1 MSPLVDTFGR
11 IAKNL
16 RVSVT
21 DRCDLRCLYCMPP
34 EGLEWLP
41 RPELLTFEEIERLV
55 RVMVRLGVEKVRITG
70 GEPLIRKNLPVLVE
84 KLARIEGLNDLALT
98 TNGVQLKR
106 FAADLAAAGL
116 QRINV
121 SLDSLQQ
128 DRLFHIVRR
137 DVLDDVLEGLEELER
152 HPSIRPIKVNVVTMR
167 GINDDEILAFAKLA
181 MRKPYI
187 IRFIEFMPLDAE
199 ERWQPDKVLRG
210 QEVFERINSYKKL
223 VPIDTSTNGSPDT
236 KYRFEGG
243 SGEIGFINSVSE
255 PFCASCDRIRITA
268 DGHFRNCLFA
278 LEETDLKGPL
288 RAGASDEELAALIR
302 QSVRRKWAGHLINR
316 KDFQRPSRSMSQ
328 IGG

>member
-1 MSPLVDTFGR
+1 
-11 IAKNL
+11 
-16 RVSVT
+16 
-21 DRCDLRCLYCMPP
+21 MPP

-55 RVMVRLGVEKVRITG
+55 SLMVRLGVEKVRITG
-70 GEPLIRKNLPVLVE
+70 GEPLIRKDLPVLVE
-84 KLARIEGLNDLALT
+84 KLARIEGLDDLALT

-106 FAADLAAAGL
+106 SVADLAAAGL
-116 QRINV
+116 RRINV

-137 DVLDDVLEGLEELER
+137 DVLDNVLEGLEELER

-199 ERWQPDKVLRG
+199 ERWQPDKVLSG

-236 KYRFEGG
+236 KYRFEDG

-288 RAGASDEELAALIR
+288 RAGASDEDLAALIR
-302 QSVRRKWAGHLINR
+302 QSVGQKWAGHLINR

>member
-1 MSPLVDTFGR
+1 
-11 IAKNL
+11 
-16 RVSVT
+16 
-21 DRCDLRCLYCMPP
+21 
-34 EGLEWLP
+34 
-41 RPELLTFEEIERLV
+41 LLTFEEIERLV
-55 RVMVRLGVEKVRITG
+55 SLMVRLGVEKVRITG
-70 GEPLIRKNLPVLVE
+70 GEPLIRKDLPVLVE
-84 KLARIEGLNDLALT
+84 KLARIDGLKDLAMT

-116 QRINV
+116 RRINV
-121 SLDSLQQ
+121 SLDSLQR
-128 DRLFHIVRR
+128 DRFFQIVRR
-137 DVLDDVLEGLEELER
+137 DALDKVLEGLEELER

-167 GINDDEILAFAKLA
+167 GMNDDEMLAFAKLA

-187 IRFIEFMPLDAE
+187 IRFIEFMPLDAQGE
-199 ERWQPDKVLRG
+199 WRPEQVLTGR
-210 QEVFERINSYKKL
+210 EVFERINAYRRL

-236 KYRFEGG
+236 KYRFEDG

-255 PFCASCDRIRITA
+255 PFCSSCDRIRITA

-302 QSVRRKWAGHLINR
+302 QSVRQKWAGHLINR

>member
-1 MSPLVDTFGR
+1 
-11 IAKNL
+11 
-16 RVSVT
+16 
-21 DRCDLRCLYCMPP
+21 MPP

-55 RVMVRLGVEKVRITG
+55 SLMVRLGVEKVRITG
-70 GEPLIRKNLPVLVE
+70 GEPLIRKDLPVLVE
-84 KLARIEGLNDLALT
+84 KLARIEGLDDLALT

-106 FAADLAAAGL
+106 SVADLAAAGL
-116 QRINV
+116 RRINV

-137 DVLDDVLEGLEELER
+137 DVLDNVLEGLEELER

-199 ERWQPDKVLRG
+199 ERWQPDKVLSG

-236 KYRFEGG
+236 KYRFEDG

-288 RAGASDEELAALIR
+288 RAGASDEDLAALIR
-302 QSVRRKWAGHLINR
+302 QSVRQKWAGHLINR

>member
-84 KLARIEGLNDLALT
+84 KLARIEGLDDLALT

-116 QRINV
+116 RRINV

-137 DVLDDVLEGLEELER
+137 DVLDNVLEGLEELER

-278 LEETDLKGPL
+278 LEETNLKGPL
-288 RAGASDEELAALIR
+288 RAGASDEELAELIR
-302 QSVRRKWAGHLINR
+302 QNVWQKWAGHLINR

>member
-1 MSPLVDTFGR
+1 MAPLVDTFGR
-11 IAKNL
+11 RAKNL

-55 RVMVRLGVEKVRITG
+55 NLMVRLGVEKVRITG
-70 GEPLIRKNLPVLVE
+70 GEPLIRKDLPVLVE
-84 KLARIEGLNDLALT
+84 KLARIEDLDDLALT

-116 QRINV
+116 RRINV

-181 MRKPYI
+181 MRKPYV

-199 ERWQPDKVLRG
+199 ERWQPDKVLSG

-223 VPIDTSTNGSPDT
+223 VPIDTPTNGSPDT
-236 KYRFEGG
+236 KYRFEDG

-288 RAGASDEELAALIR
+288 RAGASDEDLAALIR
-302 QSVRRKWAGHLINR
+302 QSVRQKWAGHLINR

>member
-1 MSPLVDTFGR
+1 MAPLVDTFGR
-11 IAKNL
+11 RAKNL

-55 RVMVRLGVEKVRITG
+55 NLMVRLGVEKVRITG
-70 GEPLIRKNLPVLVE
+70 GEPLIRKDLPVLVE
-84 KLARIEGLNDLALT
+84 KLARIEGLDDLALT

-106 FAADLAAAGL
+106 SAADLAAAGL
-116 QRINV
+116 RRINV

-199 ERWQPDKVLRG
+199 ERWQPDKVLTG
-210 QEVFERINSYKKL
+210 LEVFERISAYKRL

-236 KYRFEGG
+236 KYRFEDG

-255 PFCASCDRIRITA
+255 PFCASCDRIRLTA

-288 RAGASDEELAALIR
+288 RAGASDEDLAVLIR
-302 QSVRRKWAGHLINR
+302 QNVWQKWAGHLINR

>member
-84 KLARIEGLNDLALT
+84 KLARIEGLDDLALT

-106 FAADLAAAGL
+106 SAADLAAAGL

>member
-1 MSPLVDTFGR
+1 
-11 IAKNL
+11 
-16 RVSVT
+16 
-21 DRCDLRCLYCMPP
+21 MPP

-41 RPELLTFEEIERLV
+41 RPELLSFEETERLV
-55 RVMVRLGVEKVRITG
+55 GLMVRLGVEKVRITG
-70 GEPLIRKNLPVLVE
+70 GEPLIRKDLPVLVE

-116 QRINV
+116 RRINV

-137 DVLDDVLEGLEELER
+137 DVLDSVLEGLEELER
-152 HPSIRPIKVNVVTMR
+152 HPSISPIKVNVVAMR
-167 GINDDEILAFAKLA
+167 GINDDEILSFAKLA
-181 MRKPYI
+181 MNKPYV

-199 ERWQPDKVLRG
+199 ERWQPDKVLTGRD
-210 QEVFERINSYKKL
+210 VFERINAYSRL
-223 VPIDTSTNGSPDT
+223 VPIDTSTNDSPDT
-236 KYRFEGG
+236 KYRFEDG

-255 PFCASCDRIRITA
+255 PFCSSCDRIRLTA

-302 QSVRRKWAGHLINR
+302 KCVGQKWAGHLINR